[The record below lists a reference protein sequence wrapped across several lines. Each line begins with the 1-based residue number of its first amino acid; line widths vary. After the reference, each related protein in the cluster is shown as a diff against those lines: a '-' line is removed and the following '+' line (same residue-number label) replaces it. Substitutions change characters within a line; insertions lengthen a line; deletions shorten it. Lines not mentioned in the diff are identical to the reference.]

1 MKCELLS
8 LNGFI
13 KEMTEVSSGPHPRM
27 FCFVL
32 GAGASKASGIK
43 SGQELVNLWE
53 KDLLER
59 NKESHLQWKEQLKIN
74 DTNKYSF
81 YSQYYERRFKRPM
94 DGYNY
99 LEKIM
104 ESAKPSVGYVML
116 SYLLTHTRHNVV
128 ITTNF
133 DHLIEDSVNY
143 YEHVIPM
150 VIGHE
155 SLAHYVTKEI
165 NRPMIVKIHRDL
177 LLDPKNRTAE
187 LDVLHDNWRKALE
200 NLFSEYHPIFIG
212 YAGNDHSLMDF
223 LNQNVDKFS
232 SGEWKFPYWMLY
244 KTDGMSEMVS
254 AFLEHSDGYLIRHN
268 GFDEVLYLLGAAFE
282 YQLPA
287 REEFLSDAQKRF
299 QILSDS
305 IDAFTEKALAEPE
318 MVRGEKERA
327 DEKTE
332 DGQEV
337 EDAIQKITSQGELQS
352 LFNKAIQLDNLGKY
366 DESIKIYKE
375 LIKRNPDNS
384 RYHYGFGVML
394 HRMERYEEAMEEK
407 QRAIEL
413 EPENAGY
420 HASLGV
426 TLHEMKYY
434 EKSLEEKQKAVELE
448 PDNAEY
454 HHNQGLTFYVM
465 GRYEDSKKES
475 EKALK
480 IDPDN
485 ARYHESLGMALHK
498 MGCFEEALKEKQKAK
513 ELKPDNARYHANV
526 GVTLY
531 AMERFE
537 EALKEVEQALEMEPE
552 NKQYLASKE
561 SILSAMKSDI
571 ETNE

>member
-1 MKCELLS
+1 MNCELLS
-8 LNGFI
+8 LSGFI
-13 KEMTEVSSGPHPRM
+13 KEMTEVSSGPHPRK

-53 KDLLER
+53 KDLMER
-59 NKESHLQWKEQLKIN
+59 NKESQLQWKSELKI
-74 DTNKYSF
+74 DDANKYSF

-143 YEHVIPM
+143 YEHTIPM

-177 LLDPKNRTAE
+177 LLDPKNRTSE

-223 LNQNVDKFS
+223 LNQNADKFS
-232 SGEWKFPYWMLY
+232 SGEWKSPYWMLY
-244 KTDGMSEMVS
+244 KTEGMSEMVS
-254 AFLEHSDGYLIRHN
+254 TFLEHSDGYLIRHN

-299 QILSDS
+299 QMLSDS

-318 MVRGEKERA
+318 MVQGEKGST
-327 DEKTE
+327 DGKTE
-332 DGQEV
+332 EDQEV
-337 EDAIQKITSQGELQS
+337 DEAIQKITSQGELQREYS
-352 LFNKAIQLDNLGKY
+352 EAMHLVRTGSYEKAENMYRK
-366 DESIKIYKE
+366 
-375 LIKRNPDNS
+375 LIEREPENP
-384 RYHYGFGVML
+384 RYHYALGNVLGRL
-394 HRMERYEEAMEEK
+394 KRYEEALKERK
-407 QRAIEL
+407 
-413 EPENAGY
+413 
-420 HASLGV
+420 
-426 TLHEMKYY
+426 T
-434 EKSLEEKQKAVELE
+434 AVELE
-448 PDNAEY
+448 PDKGAY
-454 HHNQGLTFYVM
+454 HVGLGVTFYEMDQYEEALEEIEKALELEPDRADYHSSLGLILCEIRDYDKALSEMQRALELEPDHARNYHRLGIILSRM
-465 GRYEDSKKES
+465 GRYGEALSAMQ
-475 EKALK
+475 KALELDPEHTDYYDTLGLILYELGRYEEAMK
-480 IDPDN
+480 EIERALDLEPDN
-485 ARYHESLGMALHK
+485 E
-498 MGCFEEALKEKQKAK
+498 
-513 ELKPDNARYHANV
+513 
-526 GVTLY
+526 
-531 AMERFE
+531 
-537 EALKEVEQALEMEPE
+537 
-552 NKQYLASKE
+552 QYLASKE
-561 SILSAMKSDI
+561 RILRAMKSDKKSKK
-571 ETNE
+571 

>member
-1 MKCELLS
+1 MRKKIYYSNNLSEDETREALNHIINTHSNKIRIYLYLNQLDEAEREYQTCKNEYSFIWNRPKYLLS
-8 LNGFI
+8 AKRRIVTDYGDI
-13 KEMTEVSSGPHPRM
+13 
-27 FCFVL
+27 
-32 GAGASKASGIK
+32 
-43 SGQELVNLWE
+43 LV
-53 KDLLER
+53 K
-59 NKESHLQWKEQLKIN
+59 NKEYEEVYKQYWRALRYRRYQHYIDDFLVADLYFKI
-74 DTNKYSF
+74 S
-81 YSQYYERRFKRPM
+81 
-94 DGYNY
+94 
-99 LEKIM
+99 
-104 ESAKPSVGYVML
+104 
-116 SYLLTHTRHNVV
+116 
-128 ITTNF
+128 
-133 DHLIEDSVNY
+133 
-143 YEHVIPM
+143 
-150 VIGHE
+150 E
-155 SLAHYVTKEI
+155 SL
-165 NRPMIVKIHRDL
+165 
-177 LLDPKNRTAE
+177 KN
-187 LDVLHDNWRKALE
+187 
-200 NLFSEYHPIFIG
+200 
-212 YAGNDHSLMDF
+212 
-223 LNQNVDKFS
+223 
-232 SGEWKFPYWMLY
+232 
-244 KTDGMSEMVS
+244 
-254 AFLEHSDGYLIRHN
+254 
-268 GFDEVLYLLGAAFE
+268 
-282 YQLPA
+282 
-287 REEFLSDAQKRF
+287 
-299 QILSDS
+299 
-305 IDAFTEKALAEPE
+305 
-318 MVRGEKERA
+318 
-327 DEKTE
+327 
-332 DGQEV
+332 
-337 EDAIQKITSQGELQS
+337 
-352 LFNKAIQLDNLGKY
+352 
-366 DESIKIYKE
+366 IK
-375 LIKRNPDNS
+375 
-384 RYHYGFGVML
+384 
-394 HRMERYEEAMEEK
+394 ERYEEAMEEK